1 MPIINAPEYRSRF
14 VDTASIPWQPTDFEG
29 IQMKILYQDEAGRS
43 TILFKLA
50 PGAVVPSHEHTA
62 LEMTYMLEG
71 TLVDDEG
78 SASAGDFV
86 WRPAG
91 NRHIAHAP
99 QGAVFL
105 SIFNRPNLFD
115 DGRPFFARDG
125 QDRP

>member
-1 MPIINAPEYRSRF
+1 MPIINAPEQRSRF
-14 VDTASIPWQPTDFEG
+14 VEASTMPWLPTAFEG
-29 IQMKILYQDEAGRS
+29 IQMKILYQDDAGRS

-78 SASAGDFV
+78 SARAGDFV

-91 NRHIAHAP
+91 NRHIARAP
-99 QGAVFL
+99 DGAVFL
-105 SIFNRPNLFD
+105 SIFNQPNVFD
-115 DGRPFFARDG
+115 DGRPFFSGTEA
-125 QDRP
+125 DRP

>member
-1 MPIINAPEYRSRF
+1 MPIINAPEHRSRF
-14 VDTASIPWQPTDFEG
+14 VETAHMPWQATAFEG
-29 IQMKILYQDEAGRS
+29 IEMKILYQDEAGRS

-105 SIFNRPNLFD
+105 SIFNQPNVFE
-115 DGRPFFARDG
+115 DGHRFFSHGG
-125 QDRP
+125 QEQP

>member
-1 MPIINAPEYRSRF
+1 MCEF
-14 VDTASIPWQPTDFEG
+14 FFFKQKTAYEMRISDWSSDVCSPD
-29 IQMKILYQDEAGRS
+29 LQDDAGRS

-91 NRHIAHAP
+91 NRHKIGSSSCRERVL
-99 QGAVFL
+99 QYV
-105 SIFNRPNLFD
+105 
-115 DGRPFFARDG
+115 
-125 QDRP
+125 

>member
-14 VDTASIPWQPTDFEG
+14 VAAASMPWQPTDFDG
-29 IQMKILYQDEAGRS
+29 IEMKILYQDEAGRS

-86 WRPAG
+86 WRPAV

-105 SIFNRPNLFD
+105 SIFNRPNLFEI
-115 DGRPFFARDG
+115 GREHV
-125 QDRP
+125 